1 MRTFEVFTMFGK
13 SEETKEHKR
22 KSEMG
27 GRTVWREGINA
38 PSLSLEAT
46 ESESESESED
56 EDDFFFC
63 EPT

>member
-1 MRTFEVFTMFGK
+1 
-13 SEETKEHKR
+13 
-22 KSEMG
+22 MG
-27 GRTVWREGINA
+27 GRTVWREGIKA